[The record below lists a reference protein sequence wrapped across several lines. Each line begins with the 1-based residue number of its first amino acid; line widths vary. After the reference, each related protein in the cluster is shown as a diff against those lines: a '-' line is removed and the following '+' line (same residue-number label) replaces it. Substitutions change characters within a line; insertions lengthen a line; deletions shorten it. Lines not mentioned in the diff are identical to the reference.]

1 MEVNKMKLSITA
13 ASVLLLAAAFCSCST
28 AKQAA
33 PESVTESAYTAS
45 GAGRIGS
52 KEELP
57 FPLGRDI
64 SSPEFIG
71 HVYRTDLIV
80 PDGTHDF
87 AWTNNIVFEPGA
99 RSAWHTHGGML
110 VLVTGGVGYY
120 QEQGRPAQILRQG
133 DVLAIPEGVEHW
145 HGAAPDSWFSQLVIF
160 DAAYTGAQTNAPARH
175 VTDEAYTAL
184 ETEEFPGRTAKDPA
198 YMFYK
203 AETGQNLPVFTGTS
217 WVSFLAEE
225 PNVSKGPSLHYVVF
239 DTGVINDW
247 HVHEAGQV
255 LIATDGIGFHQLQ
268 GEPVQ
273 VLYPGDAVV
282 CPPGIAHWHGAAPG
296 STFAHIAASA
306 RLGTAAVEWLSPV
319 SDAELS
325 EAQAALQER
334 LFE

>member
-1 MEVNKMKLSITA
+1 MEVYKMKLIITA
-13 ASVLLLAAAFCSCST
+13 AALLAAAFCSCST

-33 PESVTESAYTAS
+33 SESAPLQPHGVS
-45 GAGRIGS
+45 GAQRISS

-57 FPLGRDI
+57 FPVGRDI
-64 SSPEFIG
+64 SSPRFIG
-71 HVYRTDLIV
+71 HVYRTDLVV

-99 RSAWHTHGGML
+99 RSAWHAHGGML
-110 VLVTGGVGYY
+110 VLVTGGIGYY
-120 QEQGRPAQILRQG
+120 QEKGQPAQILRQG

-145 HGAAPDSWFSQLVIF
+145 HGAAPDSWFSQLVVY
-160 DAAYTGAQTNAPARH
+160 DSAYTGAQAAAPVRH
-175 VTDEAYTAL
+175 VTDEEYAAL
-184 ETEEFPGRTAKDPA
+184 ETVEFPDRTAKDPA

-203 AETGQNLPVFTGTS
+203 ADEGQHLPVFTGTS

-239 DTGVINDW
+239 DTGVVNDW
-247 HVHEAGQV
+247 HVHEGGQV

-296 STFAHIAASA
+296 STFAHIAGNAM
-306 RLGTAAVEWLSPV
+306 LGTAAVEWLSPV
-319 SDAELS
+319 SAAELNA
-325 EAQAALQER
+325 AQAALQAR
-334 LFE
+334 LSE